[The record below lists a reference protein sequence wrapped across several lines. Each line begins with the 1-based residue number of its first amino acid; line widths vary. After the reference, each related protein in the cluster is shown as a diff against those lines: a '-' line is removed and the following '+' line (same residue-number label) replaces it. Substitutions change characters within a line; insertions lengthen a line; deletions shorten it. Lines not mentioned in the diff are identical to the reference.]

1 MSWRDSTHIP
11 SLRYIFH
18 IADAPP
24 HGKEYGHS
32 GDCPCKLDINR
43 VAHVIN
49 IKQIHYRFI
58 SADNMSSTKKM
69 TDIFKEKI
77 VDYEECTI

>member
-24 HGKEYGHS
+24 HGKEFKTGS
-32 GDCPCKLDINR
+32 GGCPCELDINKIS
-43 VAHVIN
+43 HIIN
-49 IKQIHYRFI
+49 MK
-58 SADNMSSTKKM
+58 
-69 TDIFKEKI
+69 
-77 VDYEECTI
+77 